1 MTSLSKMPDIV
12 LSTIMDHLNFRSL
25 MILRKTCHDIRN
37 FIDDSIPAS
46 SITKIQL
53 TVNPE
58 QVVLEFKYSESV
70 SQQNFYS
77 LCGQEAF
84 DLFWNDFEIILKH
97 QKLILESFSVTL
109 KYKNGLNKLEASV
122 RDRVNLRFLN
132 QLKSLLEPRKR
143 LLQIEKLDLIMEDQE
158 KIMCVLPYIDAN
170 KIKEIVIFPGPKRE
184 MVVFPSDK
192 VVETEQW
199 KNAKKLASANFLVVE
214 PIEKFT
220 HFDNCRIFVD
230 TISVEMIQ
238 KLKEVSAIDQ
248 FVLTNLLQ
256 SKTLKSF
263 ELNHRPHYQ
272 SPELTQIFRTVFD
285 GSFPDDVYEDCWFSR
300 IPGDNEHAL
309 VIRSCYYSWITF
321 SRREWWMIKP
331 NYERIS

>member
-1 MTSLSKMPDIV
+1 MTSLNKMPDIV
-12 LSTIMDHLNFRSL
+12 LSAIIENLDYRSL

-46 SITKIQL
+46 SITEIQL
-53 TVNPE
+53 NVNPE
-58 QVVLEFKYSESV
+58 QVVLEFMYSESV
-70 SQQNFYS
+70 SQEKLYS

-84 DLFWNDFEIILKH
+84 DLFWKDFEIILKH
-97 QKLILESFSVTL
+97 QKLILKSFSVTL
-109 KYKNGLNKLEASV
+109 EYRNGLNKLEASV
-122 RDRVNLRFLN
+122 RERVNLRFLS
-132 QLKSLLEPRKR
+132 QLKALLEPRR
-143 LLQIEKLDLIMEDQE
+143 RPLQVEKLDLIMGDQE
-158 KIMCVLPYIDAN
+158 KIMCVLPYIDAD
-170 KIKEIVIFPGPKRE
+170 KINEIMIYPGPKRE
-184 MVVFPSDK
+184 TVVFPLDK

-199 KNAKKLASANFLVVE
+199 KNAKKLATSNFVVVE

-220 HFDNCRIFVD
+220 HFDNCRIFMD

-238 KLKEVSAIDQ
+238 KLKE
-248 FVLTNLLQ
+248 NLLF

-272 SPELTQIFRTVFD
+272 SPELTHIFRTVFD
-285 GSFPDDVYEDCWFSR
+285 GSFQDDVYEDCWFSR

-321 SRREWWMIKP
+321 SRREWFMIKP
-331 NYERIS
+331 NYERFN

>member
-1 MTSLSKMPDIV
+1 MTSLNEMPNIV
-12 LSTIMDHLNFRSL
+12 LSTIMDNLNFRSL

-58 QVVLEFKYSESV
+58 QVVLEFKDSQSQKIPYSI
-70 SQQNFYS
+70 F
-77 LCGQEAF
+77 GQEASDF
-84 DLFWNDFEIILKH
+84 FWKDFELVLKH

-109 KYKNGLNKLEASV
+109 EYKNGLNKLEASV
-122 RDRVNLRFLN
+122 RERVNLRFLN

-143 LLQIEKLDLIMEDQE
+143 PLQVEKLDLIMGDQE

-170 KIKEIVIFPGPKRE
+170 KIKGIVIFPGPKGE
-184 MVVFPSDK
+184 MVVFPLDK

-199 KNAKKLASANFLVVE
+199 KKAKKLATGNFLVVE
-214 PIEKFT
+214 PIEKFVWSLSR
-220 HFDNCRIFVD
+220 NSLILC
-230 TISVEMIQ
+230 VEIIQ
-238 KLKEVSAIDQ
+238 KLKE
-248 FVLTNLLQ
+248 NLLQ
-256 SKTLKSF
+256 SKTLESF
-263 ELNHRPHYQ
+263 ELHYRPHYQ

-285 GSFPDDVYEDCWFSR
+285 GSFPDDVYEDCWFFR
-300 IPGDNEHAL
+300 IPGDDEHAL